1 MLWVQCQM
9 IHENGQGLERRQ
21 SWTGLAFSD
30 SFHLK
35 TARKVTKDLSDIKIG
50 SSWAQAWSTT

>member
-1 MLWVQCQM
+1 MLQAQRQM
-9 IHENGQGLERRQ
+9 IQENCQGLERRQ
-21 SWTGLAFSD
+21 SWTGLGFSD

>member
-1 MLWVQCQM
+1 M
-9 IHENGQGLERRQ
+9 IKENGQGLERRQ
-21 SWTGLAFSD
+21 SWIGLGFSD

-50 SSWAQAWSTT
+50 SSWAQAWSTTLSI